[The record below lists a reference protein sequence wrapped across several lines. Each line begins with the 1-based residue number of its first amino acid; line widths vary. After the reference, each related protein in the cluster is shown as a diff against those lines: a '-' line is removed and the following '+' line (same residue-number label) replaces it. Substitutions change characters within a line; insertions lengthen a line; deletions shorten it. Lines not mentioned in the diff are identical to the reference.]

1 MGLDILLLV
10 GGLVLIIAGA
20 NYLTDGSV
28 IIARRFNVPELVIG
42 LTIIAVGTSAP
53 ELVVSVTSAI
63 RGNTEMAVGNVVGS
77 NIFNALF
84 IIGVTAL
91 VRPIRLSREN
101 SFKNIPLAIVT
112 SLFFVAITSSVLG
125 VSFMPFKIN
134 RIEGVILLL
143 GFVYFMKSTVSGS
156 GTTKIDKKET
166 PNNERTVAV
175 LTDQQK
181 HELKRKTLIA
191 VPMIVGGLCGL
202 VFGGDMFL
210 KSAVSLSKAFGISE
224 YVISV
229 TLMAGGTSLPELAAC
244 VMAARKGR
252 SQLALGNVIGSN
264 ISNILLVL
272 GAAAVISPLSLVG
285 TSGVDILLVLFSS
298 ILLIVTPFTFKKHQI
313 DRKEGLILIAI
324 YVAYIVWLIIS
335 SGSAI

>member
-1 MGLDILLLV
+1 MLIEILILIAGLA
-10 GGLVLIIAGA
+10 LIIAGA

-42 LTIIAVGTSAP
+42 LTIIAIGTSAP

-63 RGNTEMAVGNVVGS
+63 KGNTEMAVGNVIGS
-77 NIFNALF
+77 NIFNSLV

-101 SFKNIPLAIVT
+101 SFRNIPLAIIT
-112 SLFFVAITSSVLG
+112 SMFFVFVASSVLG
-125 VSFMPFKIN
+125 LGFMPDSITRF
-134 RIEGVILLL
+134 EGVLLL
-143 GFVYFMKSTVSGS
+143 MGFGYFMWSTIKPSKGVSLS
-156 GTTKIDKKET
+156 TRVVE
-166 PNNERTVAV
+166 
-175 LTDQQK
+175 LSTDQRRA
-181 HELKRKTLIA
+181 LNRKSLLAI
-191 VPMIVGGLCGL
+191 PMVLGGLAGL
-202 VFGGDMFL
+202 VFGGDIFL
-210 KSAVSLSKAFGISE
+210 NSAVTLAGALGVSE

-272 GAAAVISPLSLVG
+272 GAASVISPLQLSG
-285 TSGVDILLVLFSS
+285 TSAVDLLLLLLSS
-298 ILLIVTPFTFKKHQI
+298 VLLIVTPFTFRRHQI
-313 DRKEGLILIAI
+313 DRPEGVVLIVV
-324 YVAYIVWLIIS
+324 YVVYVCWLLV
-335 SGSAI
+335 